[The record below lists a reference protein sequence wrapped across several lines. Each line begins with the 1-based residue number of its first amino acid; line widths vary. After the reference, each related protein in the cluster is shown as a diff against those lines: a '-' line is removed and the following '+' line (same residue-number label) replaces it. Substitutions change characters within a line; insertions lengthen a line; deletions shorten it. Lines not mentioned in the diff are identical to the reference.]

1 MQTMT
6 RWTIFAVLIAVL
18 VVPGALA
25 QDGAQ
30 DGTEDATEPGGQ
42 AVIGAGDIDIGITG
56 GLGGFIYPHIAPVVD
71 VGVLPLGEVAIS
83 AGGSADFGYCV
94 LCSLVTS
101 GSDWS
106 VNSYYFTIL
115 GRAMVHIRELA
126 EQAEPSTALDPYA
139 GLVVGPRFYRFKLE
153 YDPDGDSATFNL
165 NTVMVGP
172 TVGGKVLLGD
182 AQRWFLFGELSF
194 LFEFGFERTKVEIG
208 GVTYEVERNDYSS
221 SGIDLSLGGGLRL

>member
-1 MQTMT
+1 MRTMT
-6 RWTIFAVLIAVL
+6 RGMVLAALVAVL

-25 QDGAQ
+25 QE
-30 DGTEDATEPGGQ
+30 GTEEATESGSD

-71 VGVLPLGEVAIS
+71 VGVLPLGEVVIS

-101 GSDWS
+101 GSDWK

-115 GRAMVHIRELA
+115 GRAMVHIRELS
-126 EQAEPSTALDPYA
+126 EQAGPSTALDPYA

-153 YDPDGDSATFNL
+153 YEPDGDSATFNL

-172 TVGGKVLLGD
+172 TVGAKVLLGD
-182 AQRWFLFGELSF
+182 ARRWFFFGELSY
-194 LFEFGFERTKVEIG
+194 LFEFGFESTKVEIG
-208 GVTYEVERNDYSS
+208 GVTYKVESNDYR
-221 SGIDLSLGGGLRL
+221 SGGLDVSLGGGLRL

>member
-1 MQTMT
+1 MRIMT
-6 RWTIFAVLIAVL
+6 RRMVLAALLAVLL
-18 VVPGALA
+18 VPGAFA
-25 QDGAQ
+25 QE
-30 DGTEDATEPGGQ
+30 GTEEAAESGSD

-71 VGVLPLGEVAIS
+71 VGVLPLGEVVIS

-101 GSDWS
+101 GSDWK

-115 GRAMVHIRELA
+115 GRAMVHIRELS
-126 EQAEPSTALDPYA
+126 EQAAPSTALDPYA

-153 YDPDGDSATFNL
+153 YEPDGDSATFNL

-172 TVGGKVLLGD
+172 TVGAKVLLGD
-182 AQRWFLFGELSF
+182 ARRWFFFGELSY
-194 LFEFGFERTKVEIG
+194 LFEFGFESTKVEIG
-208 GVTYEVERNDYSS
+208 GVTYKVESNDYR
-221 SGIDLSLGGGLRL
+221 SGGLDVSLGGGLRL